1 MDDSRDHQAEGTP
14 DEETETWRRDLGS
27 GHPLSPDSRNA
38 ESGPTSSDDDEPE
51 LLNRTEPERE
61 PAAAESESRFDR
73 RQVLFGGVVGAAVA
87 SLGWGGVLAGVGTLV
102 GGDGGP
108 TAVAGEYV
116 RALADNDWTAAGALF
131 HERSRFGT
139 TGQDYESFLEENGR
153 LDGFKQITPS
163 VEDSYVRYRVT
174 DVENATDGENALS
187 LGGDI
192 DPGTVGEWTQVT
204 VVAAVDA
211 ASLGGPENTFEFLDG
226 TARAEINVSLVEDSG
241 TWYISRAFGVSPL
254 I

>member
-14 DEETETWRRDLGS
+14 DDDTESWRRDLGS

-38 ESGPTSSDDDEPE
+38 ESGPVSSDDETEP
-51 LLNRTEPERE
+51 LDRTEQERE
-61 PAAAESESRFDR
+61 LATAESEARFDR
-73 RQVLFGGVVGAAVA
+73 RQVLLGGVVGAAVA

-174 DVENATDGENALS
+174 DIENATAGENALS

-192 DPGTVGEWTQVT
+192 DPDTVGEWTQVT
-204 VVAAVDA
+204 VVAAIDTD
-211 ASLGGPENTFEFLDG
+211 SLGGSDDTFEFLDG

-241 TWYISRAFGVSPL
+241 TWYISRAFGVPGIL
-254 I
+254 